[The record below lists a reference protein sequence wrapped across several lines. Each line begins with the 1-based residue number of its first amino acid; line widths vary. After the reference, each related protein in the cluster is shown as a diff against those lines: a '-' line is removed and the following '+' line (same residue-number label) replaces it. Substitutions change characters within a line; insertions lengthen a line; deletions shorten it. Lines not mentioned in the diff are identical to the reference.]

1 MTKTERRIILLRK
14 LSNFIVSNDTFQ
26 NQEDIRSISIN
37 ALGLTVQNFIFSLTL
52 SKKLLDLNYC
62 KEEISSNVRKVH
74 LATFNYNFNGFVR
87 DAFFNSFFLNVENH
101 LRQIAINYERTRG
114 DINKT
119 AILETFKNLLIQNKT
134 TLFTNLT
141 NDDLSLFTFY
151 CYLRNT
157 IHSLGFQTRGD
168 STLVLHD
175 RSSLFNK
182 KRVEIKLI
190 SSTNSVS
197 FEDMIL
203 LQEQIFKL
211 LIKMNS
217 FIPNEDTINHRL
229 ANSFNS

>member
-1 MTKTERRIILLRK
+1 MTKVERRIDLLKK
-14 LSNFIVSNDTFQ
+14 LTDLIVLNDNFQ
-26 NQEDIRSISIN
+26 NQDDIRSISIN

-62 KEEISSNVRKVH
+62 KEEISINIRKAH

-101 LRQIAINYERTRG
+101 IRQIAINYERTSG

-119 AILETFKNLLIQNKT
+119 SILETFKNLLNPNKT
-134 TLFTNLT
+134 TFFTSLT
-141 NDDLSLFTFY
+141 NDDLNLFTFY
-151 CYLRNT
+151 CHLRNT
-157 IHSLGFQTRGD
+157 IHSLGVQTRGD
-168 STLVLHD
+168 SALVVND
-175 RSSLFNK
+175 RSSFLNK
-182 KRVEIKLI
+182 KRVEIKLL
-190 SSTNSVS
+190 SSTNSLS

-211 LIKMNS
+211 LVKINS

-229 ANSFNS
+229 ANLFNS